1 MHVLVSDFNLSYTD
15 PQPRD
20 GGAPNPGVRFA
31 MRSST
36 MRATSGDGSQP
47 RDGG

>member
-1 MHVLVSDFNLSYTD
+1 MRAPSVDLHHSYSD

-20 GGAPNPGVRFA
+20 GGAPNPRVESP
-31 MRSST
+31 SSLHLS
-36 MRATSGDGSQP
+36 MAGSGDEPQP

>member
-1 MHVLVSDFNLSYTD
+1 MRVPSLDLNLSYND

-20 GGAPNPGVRFA
+20 GGAPNP
-31 MRSST
+31 RSEST
-36 MRATSGDGSQP
+36 SSMLDMAVDEPQP